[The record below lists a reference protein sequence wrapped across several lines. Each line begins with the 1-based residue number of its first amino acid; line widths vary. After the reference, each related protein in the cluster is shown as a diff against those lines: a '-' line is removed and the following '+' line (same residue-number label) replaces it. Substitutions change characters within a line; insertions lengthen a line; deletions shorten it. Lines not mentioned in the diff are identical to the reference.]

1 MMKIS
6 VVYICVFSLQLRKI
20 KRIHG
25 CIVSSTHKKRFGC
38 FQDKNE
44 EENNNAILKSWMK
57 GGFFGELSI
66 RSTLSKRKR
75 ATGLGLSV
83 EVQETQIWV
92 RKCLYRFNNN
102 NTWLQNT
109 LGHYQR
115 AVNQLNFSFLFIWR
129 TLPVSTLESSK
140 LSTLVF

>member
-44 EENNNAILKSWMK
+44 EENNNAISQIMNERRIFLENFPSEALYQNAKGLLALAYQLKYKKHKSE
-57 GGFFGELSI
+57 F
-66 RSTLSKRKR
+66 
-75 ATGLGLSV
+75 
-83 EVQETQIWV
+83 
-92 RKCLYRFNNN
+92 
-102 NTWLQNT
+102 
-109 LGHYQR
+109 
-115 AVNQLNFSFLFIWR
+115 VN
-129 TLPVSTLESSK
+129 VSTDSIII
-140 LSTLVF
+140 TLDC

>member
-1 MMKIS
+1 MQDCKLGIKSSRIPYRNSMPHYSKIKWWKIS

-75 ATGLGLSV
+75 ATGIGLSA

-102 NTWLQNT
+102 NTWLQI
-109 LGHYQR
+109 HWDIIREQ
-115 AVNQLNFSFLFIWR
+115 
-129 TLPVSTLESSK
+129 STS
-140 LSTLVF
+140 